1 MIKKLSEIAREINIA
16 KIIKQTKNIIDIIK
30 KLLIISIIKLRDII
44 II

>member
-1 MIKKLSEIAREINIA
+1 MIKKLSEIEREINIA